1 MIPALSDFYQNYPDI
16 EIDLRIGYRHAD
28 LIAESVD
35 CAIRAADL
43 VDESL
48 VAKRV
53 GEFRFVTCAS
63 PKYLRRHGTPTT
75 PGDLEKDHHTI
86 GMGYASTRRPLT
98 FVFLKDTKRIEME
111 PRHLL
116 SVNDTNAYLAAGLAG
131 LGIIQ
136 APRYAVQSAIVDG
149 QLRPILEDWQTE
161 AIPVHIVFPSNRFLS
176 AKVRVFID
184 WTVALFEHNV
194 ALRSE

>member
-1 MIPALSDFYQNYPDI
+1 
-16 EIDLRIGYRHAD
+16 
-28 LIAESVD
+28 
-35 CAIRAADL
+35 
-43 VDESL
+43 
-48 VAKRV
+48 
-53 GEFRFVTCAS
+53 
-63 PKYLRRHGTPTT
+63 
-75 PGDLEKDHHTI
+75 
-86 GMGYASTRRPLT
+86 MGYASTRRPLP

-136 APRYAVQSAIVDG
+136 APRYAVQSAIVGG
-149 QLRPILEDWQTE
+149 QLRPILEDWQTD